1 MDKLTEQEIEM
12 QLKGMKNWNFT
23 ANEITKNFV
32 FPNFV
37 EAINFVNKI
46 ANLAEEKSHHP
57 DIKIFN
63 YRNVTISLTTH
74 SAGGVTQKDID
85 LAKAI
90 DLIY

>member
-1 MDKLTEQEIEM
+1 MEKLSEHEIETY
-12 QLKGMKNWNFT
+12 LKGLNNWSFLY
-23 ANEITKNFV
+23 NEIQKNFV
-32 FPNFV
+32 FPNFM

-46 ANLAEEKSHHP
+46 ANLAEEKNHHP

-63 YRNVTISLTTH
+63 YRNVTISLATH
-74 SAGGVTQKDID
+74 SVGGVTKKDID